1 MRREGEVRIE
11 WSRAE
16 LTAAREAVE
25 LTPRF
30 DGRTDVRDALRGAM
44 RSRKSAVV
52 MELGAAQ
59 RFAGR
64 LVATDLATALAKF
77 KLLRAIQ
84 HAVEAD
90 EAVERAAEA
99 A

>member
-1 MRREGEVRIE
+1 MVEGEVRIS

-30 DGRTDVRDALRGAM
+30 EGRAVVRDLLRGAM
-44 RSRKSAVV
+44 RARSGAVV
-52 MELGAAQ
+52 MDLGDAQ

-64 LVATDLATALAKF
+64 LVATDLPTVLAKF

-84 HAVEAD
+84 HAVEAE
-90 EAVERAAEA
+90 EAEPAAAEA

>member
-1 MRREGEVRIE
+1 MGEIRIE

-30 DGRTDVRDALRGAM
+30 DGRMEVRDALRGAM
-44 RSRKSAVV
+44 RSRKTVVV
-52 MELGAAQ
+52 MDLAAAR

-84 HAVEAD
+84 NAVEAD
-90 EAVERAAEA
+90 GAVERTAEA